1 MPAPGSPRR
10 PPVRWPVRLL
20 LSALILSPVGSPA
33 AQPGERVL
41 VVSFEDQSDFRGT
54 WDLRQGVPRLLAE
67 LLHGSGVFEVLPF
80 DSLAVLPAGAG
91 ETDAR
96 RLERQLQAGREA
108 GADLV
113 LGGRIR
119 RFAIK
124 RFNVGS
130 PLVGGFTSYSVLVE
144 VDARLTRVLT
154 GSRDGEEASGRAEVK
169 DQDLGLTLLGRTT
182 ETEAALARL
191 NEVPFGAPEFRETIV
206 GAATLDALGQIAGE
220 LSAQVVVAAVEG
232 KVLSLQSGG
241 GFVDVGLADRVEAG
255 HRLAVHSRRDTQR
268 VGTVQIVEVL
278 AAHLSRFRALEGGG
292 AIREGD
298 LLRSPSQGDPGR
310 GDHR

>member
-1 MPAPGSPRR
+1 MPSAASRWRLAFPR
-10 PPVRWPVRLL
+10 PVTLL
-20 LSALILSPVGSPA
+20 LLALLLYPLCSPA
-33 AQPGERVL
+33 AQRGERVL
-41 VVSFEDQSDFRGT
+41 VVPFEDQSDFRGT
-54 WDLRQGVPRLLAE
+54 WDLRQGVPRLLTE
-67 LLHGSGVFEVLPF
+67 LLRDGGAFEVLPF
-80 DSLAVLPAGAG
+80 DTLAAPPDGG
-91 ETDAR
+91 ETGASRHDRELGA
-96 RLERQLQAGREA
+96 AREA

-113 LGGRIR
+113 LGGDVR

-154 GSRDGEEASGRAEVK
+154 GSRDGEEVSGRAEVK
-169 DQDLGLTLLGRTT
+169 DKDLGLTLLGRTT

-206 GAATLDALGQIAGE
+206 GAATLDALGQVAGE
-220 LSAQVVVAAVEG
+220 LSAQIVVSAVEG
-232 KVLSLQSGG
+232 KVLSLEEDG
-241 GFVDVGLADRVEAG
+241 GFVDLGLADRVEAG

-278 AAHLSRFRALEGGG
+278 AAHLSRFRALEGGE